1 MSHPLPVKRFGS
13 TEPLI
18 DRPNLNELQLSS
30 YRWFIEHGLKELLE
44 EASPIMDHT
53 GKELAIKFEGYRFDE
68 PKSTEEQARY
78 NNTTYEATLR
88 VNVRLDDLA
97 NGSTQVQEV
106 YFGDFPVMT
115 DRGTFIINGVER
127 VGVPQLV
134 RSPGVY
140 FTSQVVRGRT
150 MFGAKMMPNRG
161 AWIEFE
167 TEADGAVVAKIDR
180 HRKVAATT
188 ILRIFG
194 AEEAEV
200 KKAFVDAGEHGED
213 VLAATL
219 KKDAARTQ
227 AESYLE
233 VYKRLRPGD
242 PATEATAKNL
252 IDGMFTR
259 DDRYD
264 LSEVGRYKMNQ
275 RLDIDPKKK
284 TTRLLDLEDMTRVV
298 TEVVRL
304 AADPHA
310 SADDID
316 HLGNRRLKAVGEAL
330 QGRLR
335 VGLARMKRAVQDRMS
350 IQDRETMNPSQLI
363 NFRLITSVVKEFFA
377 GSQLSQFM
385 NQENPLSEIEAK
397 RRVSALGPGGLSRE
411 RATFEVR
418 DVHPSHYGRICP
430 IQTPEGQNIGLIS
443 YLAAYARLND
453 FGFLETPYAVVKDG
467 KVTSEIVWLDAYKEE
482 QSKIAPAT
490 SPRDK
495 KGKLEEAVVIAR
507 YRGNPVR
514 VPVEELDYIDVDAQ
528 QFLSI
533 AAALI
538 PFLRNDDATRALMG
552 SNMQRQAVGSVR
564 PQAPLVGTGME
575 DQVALDSGYVIR
587 AKEDGEVIES
597 DANHVKVKY
606 AKKTDTHKLETFKRS
621 NQYTCISQKALA
633 VPGQKVKKGDVLV
646 DGPST
651 DHGTLALGQNML
663 VAFMSWDGANYEDAI
678 ILSERVAQDD
688 RFTSVHIE
696 EFEMDVRDTKLG
708 PEMTTMDI
716 PNVSEEKLRNL
727 DESGIIRIGAEVK
740 PGDILVGKI
749 SPKGESEL
757 TSEERLLRAIF
768 GEKARDVKDSSLYVP
783 HGKEGRIVG
792 IKVFDR
798 EAGHRL
804 EPGVIQR
811 IQVEVAQLR
820 KIRAGDKLAGR
831 HGNKGVISQVRPVAD
846 MPYLADGTPVDIILN
861 PLGVASRMNLGQIL
875 ETHLGWAA
883 DKLGYRA
890 VAPSFDPIPESDIQ
904 AELKKAGLPEDGKI
918 ELFDGRNGDRF
929 DNTVTVGRIYMLK
942 LNHLVE
948 DKVHARSIGPYSLIT
963 QQPLGGKAQ
972 FGGQRFG
979 EMEVWA
985 LEGYGARHTL
995 QEMLTIKSDDV
1006 LGRSSAYE
1014 SIIRGEP
1021 IKEPNLPASFNVL
1034 VNELKALSFNIR
1046 PVFDDQ
1052 DVRPE
1057 DFSGLKISVASPE
1070 DIMRWSYGEITKPET
1085 INYRTQRPEKDGLFS
1100 ERIFGPEKDY
1110 ECYCGKYRRIRYKGI
1125 ICDKCGVE
1133 VTKASVRRER
1143 FGHITLAAP
1152 VGHIWFL
1159 KSLPSRL
1166 ATILGVMTSKLERV
1180 MYYSAYI
1187 VSEVNDDQRKQALLD
1202 LSRELKSK
1210 VDAAATEE
1218 DKDEVNVAADKLRKS
1233 LEDLEV
1239 GIVLSEAEYFNLA
1252 LRFAHVFKAGSGA
1265 EAIREILSQLDLG
1278 KEIEQMERDLAAAK
1292 RPGNEVKLQQRLT
1305 MFRAMKKHHAR
1316 PEWMILTVIPVLP
1329 PELRPMVALDGGRFA
1344 TSDLNDLYRR
1354 VINRNNRLK
1363 KLLEIKAPDVIVRNE
1378 KRMLQEAVD
1387 ALIDNSSRGGNAQQL
1402 VSAQRRPL
1410 RSLADML
1417 KGKQGRFRQNLL
1429 GKRVDYSGRSVI
1441 VVGPNLD
1448 IDTCGLPKKLALE
1461 LFRPFVIGEMIK
1473 RGNAHNIKVANRLIE
1488 QGGEE
1493 VWEILEEVIKDRRV
1507 LLNRAPTLHRLSIQA
1522 FKPVL
1527 TEHLA
1532 IQIPPLV
1539 TTAFNADFD
1548 GDQMAV
1554 HLPLSEAAQRESRE
1568 AMDAGG
1574 NLLKPASAQLVTAPS
1589 LDMVL
1594 GVYYLT
1600 DALPAT
1606 KKAMRGFADAQDA
1619 MTAFDHQVIGLK
1631 EMIRIG
1637 ELETTVGRIIFNET
1651 IGNAL
1656 PFVNDTLTKKKLA
1669 GIVEQVIAVHGFGRA
1684 RDILDAI
1691 KRLGFAMATRS
1702 GITWAMAD
1710 LVVPSE
1716 KGGILEKAEVEV
1728 DAIQEQYQDGLLTNE
1743 ERYNRVIRVWNSTK
1757 AQVEGF
1763 ARTTLDS
1770 QNPIY
1775 QIMNSGAKGSWI
1787 QTTQMIGMKG
1797 LVANPKGETIETPI
1811 KSSYKEGLSV
1821 IEYFTN
1827 AHSARKGNA
1836 DTALKT
1842 ANAGYLTR
1850 RLVDVAQDVIIR
1862 EKNCRTKEGIDLFR
1876 ADLADLENDFA
1887 STVFSRTLAED
1898 VIDAKEQVVAKR
1910 GELVTKD
1917 VAAAI
1922 DASGAES
1929 VRVFSPIT
1937 CKAALG
1943 MCARCYGMDLAK
1955 LLPVNVGMA
1964 VGVIAAQSIGEPGT
1978 QLTMRTFHQGG
1989 LAGADI
1995 TTGLPRIEEL
2005 FEARP
2010 PKGRAMLALEE
2021 GTVAAVEKLPTGAAL
2036 IRIVSP
2042 KRKTPREY
2050 SIQANSSI
2058 FVEEGQ
2064 EVEAGAQLSEGNLD
2078 LHEMME
2084 LRGASAV
2091 IRYITNEVQRV
2102 YLAEGTSINNK
2113 HIEVIVRQMFSR
2125 VTIKDAGDAEMVVG
2139 EVVPKGQFHR
2149 SNRMLKAADKTLAK
2163 ASQQLMGITKVSL
2176 TTESFLSA
2184 ASFQDTSRV
2193 LVRAAVEHR
2202 LDPLIGLKE
2211 NVIIGRLIPA
2221 SYTPDDLELSG
2232 ATAAE
2237 YENEDDDTV
2246 HVAVPEAMDDAEEK
2260 LSASDVIAAAEFG
2273 DEVDAGTAEASP
2285 NPEKALD
2292 AAEEL

>member
-1 MSHPLPVKRFGS
+1 
-13 TEPLI
+13 
-18 DRPNLNELQLSS
+18 
-30 YRWFIEHGLKELLE
+30 
-44 EASPIMDHT
+44 
-53 GKELAIKFEGYRFDE
+53 
-68 PKSTEEQARY
+68 
-78 NNTTYEATLR
+78 
-88 VNVRLDDLA
+88 
-97 NGSTQVQEV
+97 
-106 YFGDFPVMT
+106 
-115 DRGTFIINGVER
+115 
-127 VGVPQLV
+127 
-134 RSPGVY
+134 
-140 FTSQVVRGRT
+140 
-150 MFGAKMMPNRG
+150 
-161 AWIEFE
+161 
-167 TEADGAVVAKIDR
+167 
-180 HRKVAATT
+180 
-188 ILRIFG
+188 
-194 AEEAEV
+194 
-200 KKAFVDAGEHGED
+200 
-213 VLAATL
+213 
-219 KKDAARTQ
+219 
-227 AESYLE
+227 
-233 VYKRLRPGD
+233 
-242 PATEATAKNL
+242 
-252 IDGMFTR
+252 
-259 DDRYD
+259 
-264 LSEVGRYKMNQ
+264 
-275 RLDIDPKKK
+275 
-284 TTRLLDLEDMTRVV
+284 
-298 TEVVRL
+298 
-304 AADPHA
+304 
-310 SADDID
+310 
-316 HLGNRRLKAVGEAL
+316 
-330 QGRLR
+330 
-335 VGLARMKRAVQDRMS
+335 
-350 IQDRETMNPSQLI
+350 
-363 NFRLITSVVKEFFA
+363 
-377 GSQLSQFM
+377 
-385 NQENPLSEIEAK
+385 
-397 RRVSALGPGGLSRE
+397 
-411 RATFEVR
+411 
-418 DVHPSHYGRICP
+418 
-430 IQTPEGQNIGLIS
+430 
-443 YLAAYARLND
+443 
-453 FGFLETPYAVVKDG
+453 
-467 KVTSEIVWLDAYKEE
+467 
-482 QSKIAPAT
+482 
-490 SPRDK
+490 
-495 KGKLEEAVVIAR
+495 
-507 YRGNPVR
+507 
-514 VPVEELDYIDVDAQ
+514 
-528 QFLSI
+528 
-533 AAALI
+533 
-538 PFLRNDDATRALMG
+538 
-552 SNMQRQAVGSVR
+552 
-564 PQAPLVGTGME
+564 
-575 DQVALDSGYVIR
+575 
-587 AKEDGEVIES
+587 
-597 DANHVKVKY
+597 
-606 AKKTDTHKLETFKRS
+606 
-621 NQYTCISQKALA
+621 
-633 VPGQKVKKGDVLV
+633 
-646 DGPST
+646 
-651 DHGTLALGQNML
+651 
-663 VAFMSWDGANYEDAI
+663 MSWEGANYEDAI

-696 EFEMDVRDTKLG
+696 EFEIDVRDTKLG

-727 DESGIIRIGAEVK
+727 DESGIIRIGADVK
-740 PGDILVGKI
+740 PGDILAGKI

-783 HGKEGRIVG
+783 HGKEGRVVG

-798 EAGHRL
+798 EQGHRL
-804 EPGVIQR
+804 DPGVIQR

-890 VAPSFDPIPESDIQ
+890 VTPAFDAIPEEEIR
-904 AELKKAGLPEDGKI
+904 AELKKAGLPESGKI
-918 ELFDGRNGDRF
+918 QLFDGRTGDTF
-929 DNTVTVGRIYMLK
+929 DNDVTVGRIYMLK

-1034 VNELKALSFNIR
+1034 VNELKALAFNIR
-1046 PVFDDQ
+1046 PVFEEADA
-1052 DVRPE
+1052 RPE
-1057 DFSGLKISVASPE
+1057 DFTGLKISVASPD

-1125 ICDKCGVE
+1125 TCDKCGVE

-1166 ATILGVMTSKLERV
+1166 ATIMGVMSSKLERV

-1187 VSEVNDDQRKQALLD
+1187 VSDVNEDQRKQALLD
-1202 LSRELKSK
+1202 LSREMKSK
-1210 VDAAATEE
+1210 VDAAGTQES
-1218 DKDEVNVAADKLRKS
+1218 KDEIKLSADKLRDA
-1233 LEDLEV
+1233 LDDLKV
-1239 GIVLSEAEYFNLA
+1239 GAVLSEAEYFQLA
-1252 LRFAHVFKAGSGA
+1252 MRFAHVFKAGSGA
-1265 EAIREILSQLDLG
+1265 EAIREILSEMDLG

-1292 RPGNEVKLQQRLT
+1292 KPAGEVKLQQRLT
-1305 MFRAMKKHHAR
+1305 MFRAMKKHNAR
-1316 PEWMILTVIPVLP
+1316 PEWMIMTVVPVLP

-1387 ALIDNSSRGGNAQQL
+1387 ALIDNSARGGNAQQL

-1441 VVGPNLD
+1441 IVGPHLD

-1473 RGNAHNIKVANRLIE
+1473 REIAHNIKVANRLIE
-1488 QGGEE
+1488 QGGED
-1493 VWEILEEVIKDRRV
+1493 VWEILEHVIKDRRV

-1539 TTAFNADFD
+1539 TSAFNADFD

-1554 HLPLSEAAQRESRE
+1554 HLPLSEAAQREARE

-1600 DALPAT
+1600 DALPASSPM
-1606 KKAMRGFADAQDA
+1606 KQYADAKDA
-1619 MTAFDHQVIGLK
+1619 LIAFDHHAVTLK
-1631 EMIRIG
+1631 ELIKIG
-1637 ELETTVGRIIFNET
+1637 SLETTVGRIIFNET
-1651 IGNAL
+1651 IDNQL
-1656 PFVNDTLTKKKLA
+1656 PFVNETLNKKKLA
-1669 GIVEQVIAVHGFGRA
+1669 GLVEQIIAIHGFYPA
-1684 RDILDAI
+1684 RIALDKI
-1691 KRLGFAMATRS
+1691 KLLGFDMATRS
-1702 GITWAMAD
+1702 GLTWAMSD
-1710 LVVPSE
+1710 LVVPVA
-1716 KGGILEKAEVEV
+1716 KHKIVEKAQVEV
-1728 DAIQEQYQDGLLTNE
+1728 DTVHDQYIDGLLTNN
-1743 ERYNRVIRVWNSTK
+1743 ERRDRVIRIWTK
-1757 AQVEGF
+1757 TKVEVEGH
-1763 ARTTLDS
+1763 ARGSLDP

-1775 QIMNSGAKGSWI
+1775 QIMNSGAKGSWV

-1811 KSSYKEGLSV
+1811 ISSYKEGLSV

-1862 EKNCRTKEGIDLFR
+1862 EANCGTKERIELFR
-1876 ADLADLENDFA
+1876 TDLDTDFA
-1887 STVFSRTLAED
+1887 STIFSRTLAED
-1898 VIDAKEQVVAKR
+1898 VTASDGTVIAKHGV
-1910 GELVTKD
+1910 LITKD
-1917 VAAAI
+1917 VATAI
-1922 DASGAES
+1922 GASDVE
-1929 VRVFSPIT
+1929 VIKVFSPIT
-1937 CKAALG
+1937 CKTING
-1943 MCARCYGMDLAK
+1943 MCARCYGMDLAT
-1955 LLPVNVGMA
+1955 LEPVNVGMA

-1995 TTGLPRIEEL
+1995 TMGLPRIEEL
-2005 FEARP
+2005 FEGRP
-2010 PKGRAMLALEE
+2010 PKGRAYLALEE
-2021 GTVAAVEKLPTGAAL
+2021 GTVTAVERTAAGTA
-2036 IRIVSP
+2036 IRVTST

-2050 SIQANSSI
+2050 SIPANVAI
-2058 FVEEGQ
+2058 LVEEGA
-2064 EVEAGAQLSEGNLD
+2064 EVESGQQLCEGNLD
-2078 LHEMME
+2078 LHELMD
-2084 LRGASAV
+2084 LRGANAV
-2091 IRYITNEVQRV
+2091 IRYLVNEVQRV
-2102 YLAEGTSINNK
+2102 YLSEGTTINNK
-2113 HIEVIVRQMFSR
+2113 HIEVIARQMFSR
-2125 VTIKDAGDAEMVVG
+2125 VTIKDPGDAEMVVG
-2139 EVVPKGQFHR
+2139 EMVPKGLFLR
-2149 SNRMLKAADKTLAK
+2149 TNRMLKAAGKTLAK
-2163 ASQQLMGITKVSL
+2163 SSQELMGITKVSL

-2202 LDPLIGLKE
+2202 LDPLVGLKE

-2221 SYTPDDLELSG
+2221 SYTPTDLELSG
-2232 ATAAE
+2232 ATASEFETDEEQMHLTGAAG
-2237 YENEDDDTV
+2237 TLM
-2246 HVAVPEAMDDAEEK
+2246 PTAEEANA
-2260 LSASDVIAAAEFG
+2260 LGFAEEIDEAQTEAAGE
-2273 DEVDAGTAEASP
+2273 DEPGAMVD
-2285 NPEKALD
+2285 D
-2292 AAEEL
+2292 AAEVEI

>member
-13 TEPLI
+13 TKPLI
-18 DRPNLNELQLSS
+18 DTPNLNELQINS
-30 YRWFIEHGLKELLE
+30 YKWFIETGLKELLE
-44 EASPIMDHT
+44 EASPIKDHT
-53 GKELAIKFEGYRFDE
+53 GKELAIRFEGYRFDE
-68 PKSTEEQARY
+68 PKTTEESARY
-78 NNTTYEATLR
+78 NNATYEATLR
-88 VNVRLDDLA
+88 VTVALDDLA
-97 NGSTQVQEV
+97 AGSSQTQEV

-127 VGVPQLV
+127 VVVPQLV
-134 RSPGVY
+134 RSPGAY

-150 MFGAKMMPNRG
+150 TFGAKIMPNRG

-180 HRKVAATT
+180 HRKVAATA
-188 ILRIFG
+188 ILRVFG
-194 AEEAEV
+194 AEEEAI
-200 KKAFVDAGEHGED
+200 KKAFLEGGELGEAAY
-213 VLAATL
+213 AATL
-219 KKDAARTQ
+219 KKDASRTA
-227 AESYLE
+227 AESYIE
-233 VYKRLRPGD
+233 IYKRLRPGD
-242 PATEATAKNL
+242 PATEATAKSHVDAL
-252 IDGMFTR
+252 FTR
-259 DDRYD
+259 EDRYD

-275 RLDIDPKKK
+275 RLGLPQTKKS
-284 TTRLLDLEDMTRVV
+284 RLIDLEDLMKVIP
-298 TEVVRL
+298 EIVRL
-304 AADPHA
+304 TGDPHA
-310 SADDID
+310 IADDID
-316 HLGNRRLKAVGEAL
+316 HLGNRRLKAVGESL

-335 VGLARMKRAVQDRMS
+335 IGLARMKRAVQDRMS
-350 IQDRETMNPSQLI
+350 IQDRDTMNPAQLI

-377 GSQLSQFM
+377 SSQLSQFM
-385 NQENPLSEIEAK
+385 NQENPLSEMEAK

-443 YLAAYARLND
+443 YLSVYARLND
-453 FGFLETPYAVVKDG
+453 FGFLETPYAKVKNG
-467 KVTSEIVWLDAYKEE
+467 KVTSEVVWLDAYEEE
-482 QSKIAPAT
+482 QRKIASAMA
-490 SPRDK
+490 PRDK
-495 KGKLEEAVVIAR
+495 SGHLEGPVVPAR
-507 YRGNPVR
+507 FRGDAGRYPI
-514 VPVEELDYIDVDAQ
+514 EEIEFIDVDPQ
-528 QFLSI
+528 QFLSV

-538 PFLRNDDATRALMG
+538 PFLRSDDATRALMG

-564 PQAPLVGTGME
+564 PQAPLVGTGFE
-575 DQVALDSGYVIR
+575 DKVAEDSGYVIR
-587 AKEDGEVIES
+587 AKEDGEVVEA
-597 DANHVKVKY
+597 DAAHVKVKY
-606 AKKTDTHKLETFKRS
+606 GTKAETYKLETFKRS
-621 NQYTCISQKALA
+621 NQYTCISQRVL
-633 VPGQKVKKGDVLV
+633 VTPGQKVKKGDVLV

-651 DHGTLALGQNML
+651 EGGTLALGQNLL

-678 ILSERVAQDD
+678 ILSERVARDD

-696 EFEMDVRDTKLG
+696 EFEIDVRDTKLG

-716 PNVSEEKLRNL
+716 PNVAEEKLRNL
-727 DESGIIRIGAEVK
+727 DEAGIIRIGAEVK

-783 HGKEGRIVG
+783 HGKEGRVVG

-798 EAGHRL
+798 EQGHRL

-883 DKLGYRA
+883 EKLGYRA
-890 VAPSFDPIPESDIQ
+890 ETPAFDAVSEDEIRG
-904 AELKKAGLPEDGKI
+904 ELKKAGLPEDGKI
-918 ELFDGRNGDRF
+918 ELFDGRTGERF
-929 DNTVTVGRIYMLK
+929 DNRVTVGRIYMLK

-1034 VNELKALSFNIR
+1034 VNELKALAFNIR
-1046 PVFDDQ
+1046 PIYDDS
-1052 DVRPE
+1052 DARPE
-1057 DFSGLKISVASPE
+1057 DFDGLKISVASPE
-1070 DIMRWSYGEITKPET
+1070 DIRRWSYGEITKPET

-1125 ICDKCGVE
+1125 VCDKCGVE

-1166 ATILGVMTSKLERV
+1166 ATIMGVMSSKLERV

-1187 VSEVNDDQRKQALLD
+1187 VSEVNEDSRKQALLD
-1202 LSRELKSK
+1202 LAREQKAKES
-1210 VDAAATEE
+1210 AAETQEA
-1218 DKDEVNVAADKLRKS
+1218 KDEIKAAADKLRAT
-1233 LEDLEV
+1233 LEDLKI
-1239 GIVLSEAEYFNLA
+1239 GTVLSEAEYFTLA
-1252 LRFAHVFKAGSGA
+1252 MRFAHVFKAGSGA
-1265 EAIREILSQLDLG
+1265 EAIREILAAMDLD
-1278 KEIEQMERDLAAAK
+1278 KEIAQMERDLAAAK
-1292 RPGNEVKLQQRLT
+1292 KPANETKLQQRLT
-1305 MFRAMKKHHAR
+1305 MFRAMKKNNAR
-1316 PEWMILTVIPVLP
+1316 PEWMIMTVIPVLP

-1387 ALIDNSSRGGNAQQL
+1387 ALIDNSARGGNAQQL

-1441 VVGPNLD
+1441 IVGPHLD

-1473 RGNAHNIKVANRLIE
+1473 RGSAHNIKVANRLIE

-1493 VWEILEEVIKDRRV
+1493 VWEILEEVIADRRV

-1522 FKPVL
+1522 FKPIL

-1539 TTAFNADFD
+1539 TSAFNADFD

-1554 HLPLSEAAQRESRE
+1554 HLPLSENAQREARE
-1568 AMDAGG
+1568 AMNAGR
-1574 NLLKPASAQLVTAPS
+1574 NLLKPASAQLVTAPT

-1594 GVYYLT
+1594 GIYYLT
-1600 DALPAT
+1600 DALPGEAT
-1606 KKAMRGFADAQDA
+1606 RRFADAKDA
-1619 MTAFDHQVIGLK
+1619 MSAFAHGAVGLK
-1631 EMIRIG
+1631 ELVKVG
-1637 ELETTVGRIIFNET
+1637 EHETTVGRIILNET
-1651 IGNAL
+1651 IENAL
-1656 PFVNDTLTKKKLA
+1656 PFVNETLNKKKLA
-1669 GIVEQVIAVHGFGRA
+1669 NLVEQVIAVHGFEKA
-1684 RDILDAI
+1684 RVALDRL
-1691 KRLGFAMATRS
+1691 KLLGFEMATRS
-1702 GITWAMAD
+1702 GLTWAMAD
-1710 LVVPSE
+1710 LKVPAEKYPVVA
-1716 KGGILEKAEVEV
+1716 KAQEEV
-1728 DAIQEQYQDGLLTNE
+1728 DRIHGQYQEGLLTE
-1743 ERYNRVIRVWNSTK
+1743 QERYSRVVQVWFKTK
-1757 AQVEGF
+1757 DEVEKH
-1763 ARTTLDS
+1763 ARTTLDPG
-1770 QNPIY
+1770 NPIY
-1775 QIMNSGAKGSWI
+1775 QIMSSGAKGSWV

-1797 LVANPKGETIETPI
+1797 LVANPKGEIIETPI
-1811 KSSYKEGLSV
+1811 ISSYKEGLSV
-1821 IEYFTN
+1821 LEYFTN

-1862 EKNCRTKEGIDLFR
+1862 ENNCGTKEGVEIAR
-1876 ADLADLENDFA
+1876 ADLDADFA
-1887 STVFSRTLAED
+1887 QVIFSRTLADD
-1898 VIDAKEQVVAKR
+1898 VIDAAGTLVAKK
-1910 GELVTKD
+1910 GTLVTKP
-1917 VAAAI
+1917 VAADIA
-1922 DASGAES
+1922 ASTVALIK
-1929 VRVFSPIT
+1929 VFSPIT
-1937 CKAALG
+1937 CKTING
-1943 MCARCYGMDLAK
+1943 MCARCYGMDLAT
-1955 LLPVNVGMA
+1955 LEPVNVGMA

-1995 TTGLPRIEEL
+1995 TMGLPRIEEL
-2005 FEARP
+2005 FESRP
-2010 PKGRAMLALEE
+2010 PKGRAYLALEE
-2021 GTVAAVEKLPTGAAL
+2021 GTVTSVERSSTGTT
-2036 IRIVSP
+2036 ITMNSP

-2050 SIQANSSI
+2050 SIPANVTVL
-2058 FVEEGQ
+2058 VEEGQ
-2064 EVEAGAQLSEGNLD
+2064 EVDRGQQLCEGNLD
-2078 LHEMME
+2078 LHELME
-2084 LRGASAV
+2084 LRGANEV
-2091 IRYITNEVQRV
+2091 IRYVVNEVQRV
-2102 YLAEGTSINNK
+2102 YLSEGTTINNK

-2125 VTIKDAGDAEMVVG
+2125 VSIKDPGDAEFVVG
-2139 EVVPKGQFHR
+2139 EMVPKSQFLR
-2149 SNRMLKAADKTLAK
+2149 TNRMLKAAGKEPARCE
-2163 ASQQLMGITKVSL
+2163 QLLQGITKVSL

-2193 LVRAAVEHR
+2193 LVKAAVEHR
-2202 LDPLIGLKE
+2202 LDPLVGLKE

-2221 SYTPDDLELSG
+2221 SYTASDLELSG

-2237 YENEDDDTV
+2237 FENEEEETLLAQENGTV
-2246 HVAVPEAMDDAEEK
+2246 VTLVAEETDQLSVEDEVSESIAEDADEDEPGLVPE
-2260 LSASDVIAAAEFG
+2260 
-2273 DEVDAGTAEASP
+2273 VDGAGV
-2285 NPEKALD
+2285 
-2292 AAEEL
+2292 

>member
-13 TEPLI
+13 TEPLVG
-18 DRPNLNELQLSS
+18 RPNLNELQLQS
-30 YRWFIEHGLKELLE
+30 YSWFIEHGLKELLK
-44 EASPIMDHT
+44 EASPIKDHT
-53 GKELAIKFEGYRFDE
+53 GKELAIRFEGYRFDE
-68 PKSTEEQARY
+68 AKSTEEAARY
-78 NNTTYEATLR
+78 NNATYEATLR
-88 VNVRLDDLA
+88 VTVALDDIA
-97 NGSTQVQEV
+97 AGTSQTQEV

-115 DRGTFIINGVER
+115 PRGTFIINGVER
-127 VGVPQLV
+127 VVVPQLV
-134 RSPGVY
+134 RSPGAY

-150 MFGAKMMPNRG
+150 TFGAKVMPNRG
-161 AWIEFE
+161 AWIELE
-167 TEADGAVVAKIDR
+167 SEADGAIVAKIDR

-188 ILRIFG
+188 ILRVFG
-194 AEEAEV
+194 ADEEMI
-200 KKAFVDAGEHGED
+200 KAAFTQGGEKGEEIY
-213 VLAATL
+213 AATL
-219 KKDAARTQ
+219 KKDAARTP

-242 PATEATAKNL
+242 PATETTAKNL
-252 IDGMFTR
+252 IDSMFMR

-275 RLDIDPKKK
+275 RLGIGQEK
-284 TTRLLDLEDMTRVV
+284 TTHLLDLEDLARIIG
-298 TEVVRL
+298 EIVRL
-304 AADPHA
+304 SGDPHA
-310 SADDID
+310 IPDDID
-316 HLGNRRLKAVGEAL
+316 HLGNRRLKAVGESL
-330 QGRLR
+330 QSRLR
-335 VGLARMKRAVQDRMS
+335 VGLARMRRAVQDRMS

-377 GSQLSQFM
+377 SSQLSQFM

-443 YLAAYARLND
+443 YLAAYAKLND
-453 FGFLETPYAVVKDG
+453 FGFLETPYAKVKDG
-467 KVTSEIVWLDAYKEE
+467 KVTSTVEWLDAYEEE
-482 QSKIAPAT
+482 QRKIAPAT
-490 SPRDK
+490 VVRDK
-495 KGKLEEAVVIAR
+495 KGVLEGPVVSAR
-507 YRGNPVR
+507 FRGNPVR
-514 VPVEELDYIDVDAQ
+514 VPVEEVEYVDVDAQ
-528 QFLSI
+528 QFLSV

-564 PQAPLVGTGME
+564 PQAPLVGTGVE
-575 DQVALDSGYVIR
+575 DQVAEDSGYVIR
-587 AKEDGEVIES
+587 AAEDGEVVEA
-597 DANHVKVKY
+597 DAAHVKVKY
-606 AKKTDTHKLETFKRS
+606 PKKTETYRLETFKRS
-621 NQYTCISQKALA
+621 NQYTCISQRTLV
-633 VPGQKVKKGDVLV
+633 VPGQKVKQGDVLV

-651 DHGTLALGQNML
+651 DHGTLALGQNLL
-663 VAFMSWDGANYEDAI
+663 VAFMTWDGANYEDAI

-696 EFEMDVRDTKLG
+696 EFEIDVRDTKLG

-716 PNVSEEKLRNL
+716 PNVAEDKLRNL
-727 DESGIIRIGAEVK
+727 DEAGIIRIGAEVK

-783 HGKEGRIVG
+783 HGKEGRVVG

-798 EAGHRL
+798 EQGHRL

-846 MPYLADGTPVDIILN
+846 MPYLADGTSVDIILN

-890 VAPSFDPIPESDIQ
+890 VAPSFDPIPESDIR
-904 AELKKAGLPEDGKI
+904 AELKKAGLPESGKI
-918 ELFDGRNGDRF
+918 GLYDGRTGDKF
-929 DNTVTVGRIYMLK
+929 DNDVTVGRIYMLK

-1046 PVFDDQ
+1046 PVFDDP
-1052 DVRPE
+1052 DARPE

-1125 ICDKCGVE
+1125 TCDKCGVE
-1133 VTKASVRRER
+1133 VTKAAVRRER

-1166 ATILGVMTSKLERV
+1166 ATILGVMSSKLERV

-1187 VSEVNDDQRKQALLD
+1187 VSDVNDDQRKQALLD
-1202 LSRELKSK
+1202 LAREQKAK
-1210 VDAAATEE
+1210 TDAAGTQEA
-1218 DKDEVNVAADKLRKS
+1218 KDEVKLAADKMRDTLDALK
-1233 LEDLEV
+1233 V
-1239 GIVLSEAEYFNLA
+1239 GAVLSEAEYFALA
-1252 LRFAHVFKAGSGA
+1252 MRFAHVFKAGSGA
-1265 EAIREILSQLDLG
+1265 EAIREILAQMDLG
-1278 KEIEQMERDLAAAK
+1278 KEIAQMERDLLAAK
-1292 RPGNEVKLQQRLT
+1292 KPANEIKLQQRLT
-1305 MFRAMKKHHAR
+1305 MFRAMKKNNAR
-1316 PEWMILTVIPVLP
+1316 PEWMIMTVVPVLP

-1387 ALIDNSSRGGNAQQL
+1387 ALIDNTARGGNAQQL

-1441 VVGPNLD
+1441 VVGPKLR

-1473 RGNAHNIKVANRLIE
+1473 RGSAHNIKVANRLIE

-1493 VWEILEEVIKDRRV
+1493 IWEILEEVIKDRRV

-1522 FKPVL
+1522 FKPML

-1532 IQIPPLV
+1532 IQIPPLI
-1539 TTAFNADFD
+1539 TPAFNADFD

-1554 HLPLSEAAQRESRE
+1554 HLPLSEAAQREARE
-1568 AMDAGG
+1568 TMDAAR
-1574 NLLKPASAQLVTAPS
+1574 NLLRPASGQLIAGLT

-1594 GVYYLT
+1594 GIYYMT
-1600 DALPAT
+1600 DPLPAT
-1606 KKAMRGFADAQDA
+1606 GAMKRFADAKDA
-1619 MTAFDHQVIGLK
+1619 ILAFDYRAVGLK
-1631 EMIRIG
+1631 QLVRVG
-1637 ELETTVGRIIFNET
+1637 DLETTVGRILLNEA
-1651 IGNAL
+1651 IGNAV
-1656 PFVNDTLTKKKLA
+1656 PFVNETLTKKMLGA
-1669 GIVEQVIAVHGFGRA
+1669 LVEEIIAVHGFERA
-1684 RDILDAI
+1684 GDALDAL
-1691 KRLGFAMATRS
+1691 KLLGFEMATRS

-1710 LVVPSE
+1710 LIVPESKFAVIA
-1716 KGGILEKAEVEV
+1716 KGQEEV
-1728 DAIQEQYQDGLLTNE
+1728 DEIQEQYHEGLLTDH
-1743 ERYNRVIRVWNSTK
+1743 ERYMRVIRVWTRAK
-1757 AQVEGF
+1757 GDVE
-1763 ARTTLDS
+1763 ALSRTALDP

-1775 QIMNSGAKGSWI
+1775 QIMSSGAKGSWVN
-1787 QTTQMIGMKG
+1787 TTQMIGMKG
-1797 LVANPKGETIETPI
+1797 LVANPKGETIEAPI
-1811 KSSYKEGLSV
+1811 LSSYKEGLTV

-1850 RLVDVAQDVIIR
+1850 RLVDVAQDVIVR
-1862 EKNCRTKEGIDLFR
+1862 ESNCGTKEAVELYR
-1876 ADLADLENDFA
+1876 SDLADLDHPFA
-1887 STVFSRTLAED
+1887 ATVFSRVLAED
-1898 VIDAKEQVVAKR
+1898 VLDADGNMVAKH
-1910 GELVTKD
+1910 GVLITKP

-1922 DASGAES
+1922 DASGVA
-1929 VRVFSPIT
+1929 VIKAYSPIT
-1937 CKAALG
+1937 CKAVSG
-1943 MCARCYGMDLAK
+1943 MCARCYGMDLATLK
-1955 LLPVNVGMA
+1955 QVSVGMA

-2010 PKGRAMLALEE
+2010 PKGKALLALEE
-2021 GTVAAVEKLPTGAAL
+2021 GTVTAVENLQGTGTL

-2050 SIQANSSI
+2050 SVPANSA
-2058 FVEEGQ
+2058 VLVAEGQ
-2064 EVEAGAQLSEGNLD
+2064 EVEAGFQLSEGNLD
-2078 LHEMME
+2078 LHELME
-2084 LRGASAV
+2084 LRGQNAV
-2091 IRYITNEVQRV
+2091 IRYLVNEVQRV
-2102 YLAEGTSINNK
+2102 YLAEGTTINNK
-2113 HIEVIVRQMFSR
+2113 HIEVIARQMFSR
-2125 VTIKDAGDAEMVVG
+2125 ITVKDPGDAETVIG
-2139 EVVPKGQFHR
+2139 ETIPKGQFLR
-2149 SNRMLKAADKTLAK
+2149 NNRMLKAAGKTLAK
-2163 ASQQLMGITKVSL
+2163 ATQELMGITKVSL

-2202 LDPLIGLKE
+2202 LDPLVGLKE

-2221 SYTPDDLELSG
+2221 SYTADDLALSG

-2237 YENEDDDTV
+2237 YEDEEEGATPL
-2246 HVAVPEAMDDAEEK
+2246 AVPEQ
-2260 LSASDVIAAAEFG
+2260 LG
-2273 DEVDAGTAEASP
+2273 AEATRLAVEEELEAAGFADAVDDGTGEADP
-2285 NPEKALD
+2285 DPEKA
-2292 AAEEL
+2292 AAVEDEF